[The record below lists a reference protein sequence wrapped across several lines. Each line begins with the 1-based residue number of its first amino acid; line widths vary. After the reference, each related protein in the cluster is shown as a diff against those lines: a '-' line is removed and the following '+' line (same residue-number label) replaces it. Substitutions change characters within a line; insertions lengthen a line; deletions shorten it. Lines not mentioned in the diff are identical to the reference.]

1 MPYLPAAKFIPEYGA
16 TDPDGD
22 GYTPGAGAAF
32 KEPSFT
38 SVSARSVKNPDDAY
52 LRGYEAGKS
61 AALAEFE
68 DRLEKERDQHIRQL
82 ELERFTWANRETE
95 LLAGQIG
102 DGLKDVEV
110 RLANTVAR
118 VLRPFLSET
127 IQSHA
132 IAELLSALE
141 MLLGADEGIT
151 LEISGPEDLLQLLRE
166 KLNGRNVTVLFTP
179 ASGTEVRVVAGQTIL
194 ETVLGQWMRRV
205 EERVE

>member
-16 TDPDGD
+16 TDADRD
-22 GYTPGAGAAF
+22 RYTPGAGAAF
-32 KEPSFT
+32 QEPSFT
-38 SVSARSVKNPDDAY
+38 SVSARSAKSADDAY

-82 ELERFTWANRETE
+82 ELERFTWASRETE

-102 DGLKDVEV
+102 DGLKEIEA

-118 VLRPFLSET
+118 ILRSFLNET
-127 IQSHA
+127 IQGHA
-132 IAELLSALE
+132 VAELLSALD

-166 KLNGRNVTVLFTP
+166 KLNNKNVAVLFTP

-194 ETVLGQWMRRV
+194 ETVLGKWMRRV
-205 EERVE
+205 EERIE